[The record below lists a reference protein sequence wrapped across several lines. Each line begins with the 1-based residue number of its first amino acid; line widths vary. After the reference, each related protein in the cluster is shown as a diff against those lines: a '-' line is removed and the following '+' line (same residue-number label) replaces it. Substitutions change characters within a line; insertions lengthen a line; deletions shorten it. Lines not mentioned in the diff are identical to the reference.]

1 MAEKHGTN
9 SMKEIY
15 ILIYEDV
22 ILSSAAAPIDI
33 LNRTNDILLAAGRA
47 PAFKVELISE
57 KYKNIMLSH
66 PAQFIC
72 QQTLE
77 DVPPRAAGHSERM
90 IIVPAFGESWD
101 LVKQKNQA
109 LIPWL
114 AAHYRAGTEVVSLC
128 KGSYFLAEAGLL
140 NGRACTSHWAVID
153 DMKMRFA
160 DVNFQADTVIT
171 DQDGIYTGGGAF
183 SSLNVILYLV
193 EKFCGHDIGIRVSKN
208 FSIHRDHISQA
219 HFSVF
224 RGLNQHG
231 DKLVLEAQAYI
242 EQHYDQD
249 ISVDDLA
256 ARVNMSKRNF
266 IRRFKQA
273 TQNTPLEYV
282 QKVKVEAVKKALEN
296 TRESVQSL
304 MYSVGYND
312 SKTFRDVFKRITG
325 VTPQVYRKKYGQ
337 EAGTI

>member
-1 MAEKHGTN
+1 MG
-9 SMKEIY
+9 
-15 ILIYEDV
+15 
-22 ILSSAAAPIDI
+22 
-33 LNRTNDILLAAGRA
+33 
-47 PAFKVELISE
+47 
-57 KYKNIMLSH
+57 
-66 PAQFIC
+66 
-72 QQTLE
+72 
-77 DVPPRAAGHSERM
+77 
-90 IIVPAFGESWD
+90 
-101 LVKQKNQA
+101 
-109 LIPWL
+109 
-114 AAHYRAGTEVVSLC
+114 
-128 KGSYFLAEAGLL
+128 EAGLL

-153 DMKMRFA
+153 DMKLRFP

-171 DQDGIYTGGGAF
+171 DQGGIYTGGGAF

-193 EKFCGHDIGIRVSKN
+193 EKFCGHDIGIHVSKN

-219 HFSVF
+219 HFSVL

-249 ISVDDLA
+249 ISVDELA

-266 IRRFKQA
+266 IRRFKLA
-273 TQNTPLEYV
+273 RQNTPLEYV

-296 TRESVQSL
+296 SRESVQSL

-337 EAGTI
+337 EAGII